1 MARPRAHRSWL
12 TPKPVPSLRLT
23 HPKPSSSC
31 LSRSPTS
38 LTDAYAELAG
48 LLLATATFDELT
60 QQIADLAARTVPA
73 AATCA
78 ITVAVD
84 DRPLSAAASDSL
96 GALLDEQ
103 QYDIHEGPC
112 LEAVRTREP
121 VRADDLARETR
132 WDGYP
137 PRVLAHG
144 VGSVYSVPL
153 LVRGRALGALN
164 MYARTAHAFDAPA
177 RDLIRALGN
186 LAAAGLAGA
195 LANFDEITLTSNLRR
210 ALSTRGVIDQAIGIV
225 IAHQHG
231 TPAQAFDVLRS
242 ISQTRNVRL
251 HQVATD
257 LVERTATQ
265 PRPLDPRDNGH

>member
-1 MARPRAHRSWL
+1 MYEQ
-12 TPKPVPSLRLT
+12 VPA
-23 HPKPSSSC
+23 
-31 LSRSPTS
+31 S

-121 VRADDLARETR
+121 VRADDLARENR

-137 PRVLAHG
+137 RRV
-144 VGSVYSVPL
+144 S
-153 LVRGRALGALN
+153 
-164 MYARTAHAFDAPA
+164 RTASGGSSRCPCWC
-177 RDLIRALGN
+177 
-186 LAAAGLAGA
+186 AGG
-195 LANFDEITLTSNLRR
+195 RWGR
-210 ALSTRGVIDQAIGIV
+210 
-225 IAHQHG
+225 
-231 TPAQAFDVLRS
+231 
-242 ISQTRNVRL
+242 
-251 HQVATD
+251 
-257 LVERTATQ
+257 
-265 PRPLDPRDNGH
+265 